1 MTATALSR
9 LTLTDFRSYVG
20 AELALDGRP
29 VFLVGPNG
37 AGKTNLLEAISL
49 FTPGRGLRGAAI
61 AELGRRLPG
70 ETVGRAWAVSASVSV
85 AGEATQVGTGVA
97 EAGAAR
103 RTVRVGG
110 ETVPPGRLADHLR
123 QVWLTPAQDRLFL
136 EGAAERRRFF
146 DRLVFAAIPRHA
158 AHAQAYDRASR
169 ERMRL
174 LTDDTQAPDPAW
186 LDALEARLAEAGAL
200 MAEARATTLAALQ
213 AEIDGRGE
221 RPFPQA
227 RLSLTGEWEQLAAA
241 GAEIAD
247 IEARLAEA
255 GALMAE
261 ARATTLAAL
270 QAEIDG
276 RGERPFPQARL
287 SLTGEWEQ
295 LAAAGAEIADIEAR
309 LAKAL
314 AAARP
319 RDAAAGRALT
329 GPHRGDLAVVH
340 VEKDRPAAECSTGE
354 QKALILNLVLAQAA
368 SLARS
373 DTAPSPL
380 LLLDE
385 VAAHLDAR
393 RRGALFDEIE
403 ALGLQAFLTGTD
415 EVLFEALAGR
425 AQGFR
430 VDGSALLTLD

>member
-1 MTATALSR
+1 MTRRVTATALSR
-9 LTLTDFRSYVG
+9 LTLTDFRSYAR

-49 FTPGRGLRGAAI
+49 FTPGRGLRGASL
-61 AELGRRLPG
+61 AEVGRRLPG
-70 ETVGRAWAVSASVSV
+70 EAQGRAWAVSTVV
-85 AGEATQVGTGVA
+85 AAGGEATQLGTGV
-97 EAGAAR
+97 ELPGAAR
-103 RTVRVGG
+103 RTVRIES

-158 AHAQAYDRASR
+158 SHAQAYERAQR
-169 ERMRL
+169 ERVRL
-174 LTDDTQAPDPAW
+174 LVDARDNGTGPDAAW

-227 RLSLTGEWEQLAAA
+227 RLSLTGEWEQMSAA
-241 GAEIAD
+241 GAEIAE
-247 IEARLAEA
+247 IEARLA
-255 GALMAE
+255 
-261 ARATTLAAL
+261 R
-270 QAEIDG
+270 
-276 RGERPFPQARL
+276 
-287 SLTGEWEQ
+287 
-295 LAAAGAEIADIEAR
+295 
-309 LAKAL
+309 AL
-314 AAARP
+314 AAARE

-329 GPHRGDLAVVH
+329 GPHRGDLAVIH
-340 VEKDRPAAECSTGE
+340 AEKDRPAAECSTGE
-354 QKALILNLVLAQAA
+354 QKALVLNLVLAQ
-368 SLARS
+368 SARLS
-373 DTAPSPL
+373 RAESAPSPI

-385 VAAHLDAR
+385 VAAHLDRIR
-393 RRGALFDEIE
+393 RAALFDEIE

-415 EVLFEALAGR
+415 EHLFEDLKGR
-425 AQGFR
+425 AQGVR
-430 VDGSALLTLD
+430 VDASGLTELDPE